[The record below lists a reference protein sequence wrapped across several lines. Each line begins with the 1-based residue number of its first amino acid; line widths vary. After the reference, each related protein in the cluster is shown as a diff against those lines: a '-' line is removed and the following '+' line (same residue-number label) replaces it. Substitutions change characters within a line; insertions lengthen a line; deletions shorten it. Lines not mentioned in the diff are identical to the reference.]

1 MCISQD
7 KEYEKFSELLQKTK
21 KLSNNRNRLLET
33 GLLKMQTHSLP
44 VGGALRA
51 VELAVSPV
59 TAVIK
64 AAPLMNA
71 TLSDKMK
78 MPSKLF

>member
-1 MCISQD
+1 M
-7 KEYEKFSELLQKTK
+7 
-21 KLSNNRNRLLET
+21 
-33 GLLKMQTHSLP
+33 GVLKMLSDSLP
-44 VGGALRA
+44 VGGAVRA
-51 VELAVSPV
+51 GVLAVSTV
-59 TAVIK
+59 MAVIY

>member
-1 MCISQD
+1 M
-7 KEYEKFSELLQKTK
+7 
-21 KLSNNRNRLLET
+21 
-33 GLLKMQTHSLP
+33 
-44 VGGALRA
+44 RA
-51 VELAVSPV
+51 VVLAVSTV
-59 TAVIK
+59 TAVLE